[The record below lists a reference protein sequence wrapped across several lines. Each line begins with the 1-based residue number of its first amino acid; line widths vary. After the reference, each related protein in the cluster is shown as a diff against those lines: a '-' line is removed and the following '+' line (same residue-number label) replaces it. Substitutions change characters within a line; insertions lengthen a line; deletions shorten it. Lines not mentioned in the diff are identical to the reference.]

1 MFFLIKTLKPH
12 ESSLLDELATTVIP
26 TDNSSDSISCSIDT
40 FLSIYHGTPSSTKK
54 TLAGKTLQE
63 AREILEQLMQSF
75 DVPTSCPLSSVPHQ
89 EVEEQIKEINEPS
102 DIQVLNRNLNEYP
115 LQFDTR
121 NQNIPLEQIIH
132 NSPFFP
138 IDLNSQQTQDKNLDQ
153 SPDPKQYL
161 QTFTVVNS
169 STV

>member
-1 MFFLIKTLKPH
+1 M
-12 ESSLLDELATTVIP
+12 IP
-26 TDNSSDSISCSIDT
+26 TDNSSDSISRSVDT
-40 FLSIYHGTPSSTKK
+40 FLSIYHSTSLPTKK

-63 AREILEQLMQSF
+63 AREILEQLMQNF
-75 DVPTSCPLSSVPHQ
+75 DVPRSSPLSSVPHQ
-89 EVEEQIKEINEPS
+89 EIEEQIQEVNESS
-102 DIQVLNRNLNEYP
+102 DIQVLNRNLNECP

-138 IDLNSQQTQDKNLDQ
+138 IDLNSQQTQDTNLDQ

-161 QTFTVVNS
+161 QTFTVINS